1 MSSKRDTIV
10 PDVDKYPRDDLVD
23 LYNKLADSYLRLKQ
37 EQDDTKQELHQIR
50 SQNKI
55 LQRSQND
62 LQNELDGISE
72 SHKKDIEALETSS
85 HAAIEALKQAKS
97 EIENDK
103 LFLETKIEELDKQM
117 KVQNEEIEELRV
129 KLVKTK
135 PAPRISDSF
144 TINLEVEIEALKEK
158 LLEVQEKLRD
168 GIRESREKDLK
179 IDELQ
184 ERILCLDDNLE
195 SKKIDLEEKNEAM
208 ESLQEQLNEL
218 TVEIAMLKSEPDES
232 SEFRA
237 SRGSSHICHFK
248 SFLRPQRKL
257 TFRGSRRP
265 AAEDEVHPEERARLL
280 QRHEEDFQRQG
291 NGDSSTEEGEPEH
304 QDGDSNVHESLAAW
318 RSG

>member
-23 LYNKLADSYLRLKQ
+23 LYNKLAESYLRLKQ
-37 EQDDTKQELHQIR
+37 EHDDTKQEVHQMR
-50 SQNKI
+50 SQNNI

-72 SHKKDIEALETSS
+72 SHKKDIETLEASS
-85 HAAIEALKQAKS
+85 HAAIEVLKHSKS

-103 LFLETKIEELDKQM
+103 LFLETKIEELDKQL
-117 KVQNEEIEELRV
+117 KAQNEEIEELRV
-129 KLVKTK
+129 RLVKTK

-144 TINLEVEIEALKEK
+144 TINLEVEIEGLKEN

-195 SKKIDLEEKNEAM
+195 SKKLDLEEKNEAM

-232 SEFRA
+232 SEFR
-237 SRGSSHICHFK
+237 STRWNSHI
-248 SFLRPQRKL
+248 
-257 TFRGSRRP
+257 
-265 AAEDEVHPEERARLL
+265 
-280 QRHEEDFQRQG
+280 
-291 NGDSSTEEGEPEH
+291 
-304 QDGDSNVHESLAAW
+304 SNSPFFC
-318 RSG
+318 RS